1 MTYGMQSYQKTNK
14 ANASPLQLVIDL
26 YEECVSKLE
35 EALKAIQDNRYEDRY
50 LATERVRAILLGLTE
65 ALNTSTPSQ
74 EEAAQNLRNYYSV
87 IGGLLLR
94 TDTQD
99 DQESCMAAIESL
111 RQMAQG
117 WREIQRSTKTVESA
131 APTAPTSQ
139 DHHSLEISA

>member
-94 TDTQD
+94 TDTQN

-117 WREIQRSTKTVESA
+117 WREIQRSTKTVEPA

>member
-26 YEECVSKLE
+26 YDECVAKLE
-35 EALKAIQDNRYEDRY
+35 EALKAIHDNRFEDRY
-50 LATERVRAILLGLTE
+50 LATERVRTILMGLTE
-65 ALNTSTPSQ
+65 ALNTSTPAQ
-74 EEAAQNLRNYYSV
+74 EESAQNLRNYYAV

-94 TDTQD
+94 TDTQN

-117 WREIQRSTKTVESA
+117 WREIQKSTKAVDAPA
-131 APTAPTSQ
+131 ASNPQ

>member
-1 MTYGMQSYQKTNK
+1 MQSYQKTNK

-26 YEECVSKLE
+26 YDECVAKLE
-35 EALKAIQDNRYEDRY
+35 EALKAIQENRIEDRY
-50 LATERVRAILLGLTE
+50 LATERVRTILLGLTE
-65 ALNTSTPSQ
+65 ALNTSTPAQ
-74 EEAAQNLRNYYSV
+74 EESAQNLRNYYSV

-94 TDTQD
+94 TDTHN

-117 WREIQRSTKTVESA
+117 WRDIQRSTKAVE
-131 APTAPTSQ
+131 APPASSPQ

>member
-1 MTYGMQSYQKTNK
+1 MTYGMQSYQKMNK
-14 ANASPLQLVIDL
+14 ANASPLQLVVDL

-35 EALKAIQDNRYEDRY
+35 EALKAIQEDRFEDRY
-50 LATERVRAILLGLTE
+50 LATERVRKILMGLTE
-65 ALNTSTPSQ
+65 ALDTSTPSQ

-94 TDTQD
+94 TDVHN

-117 WREIQRSTKTVESA
+117 WREIQRSTMVVEQPA
-131 APTAPTSQ
+131 AATPSSQ
-139 DHHSLEISA
+139 EHHSLEISA